1 MDDLART
8 DPEIFAVI
16 EREYQRQLN
25 KLEMIASE
33 NFVSNAV
40 LQAQGSILTHKYA
53 EGYPGRR
60 FYGGC
65 QNVDTAENLALS
77 RVKELFG
84 ANYANVQPH
93 SGTQANMAV
102 YFSFLKPGD
111 TILGMDLAHGG
122 HLSHGASVNF
132 SGRLFKAVTYGVDRR
147 TEEIDFDV
155 VAAAARQHRPRMI
168 IAGASAYPRVLN
180 FERFAAIARE
190 VEAYLLVDMAHIAGL
205 IAGGLHPSPMAVADF
220 VTSTTHKTMRGPRG
234 GLILAQPQ
242 HGKALDSQIFPGI
255 QGGPLM
261 HIIAA
266 KAVAFKEALAPS
278 FRRYQEQI
286 VANAR
291 TLAREFTKQ
300 GYRLVAGGTDTH
312 LILMDLTP
320 TNLTGLEAEE
330 TLDMAGITVNKN
342 AIPFDQRSP
351 RITSGI
357 RLGTPALTTRG
368 MKEPEMEI
376 IAGLI
381 HQALSAP
388 KDTARLQKLES
399 QVKEMCRSFPRL
411 FAEEWLMDHPAQPC
425 AGCGSSEQTP
435 LNNPRFPG

>member
-1 MDDLART
+1 MDELART

-16 EREYQRQLN
+16 ERERQRQLT

-65 QNVDTAENLALS
+65 EYVDTAENLALS

-84 ANYANVQPH
+84 AAYANVQPH
-93 SGTQANMAV
+93 SGSQANMAV

-111 TILGMDLAHGG
+111 TILGMDLSHGG
-122 HLSHGASVNF
+122 HLSHGAAVNF
-132 SGRLFKAVTYGVDRR
+132 SGRLFKAVSYGVDRQ
-147 TEEIDFDV
+147 TEEVDFGI
-155 VAAAARQHRPRMI
+155 VAELARQHHPKMI
-168 IAGASAYPRVLN
+168 IAGASAYPRILD
-180 FERFAAIARE
+180 FDRFAEIARE
-190 VEAYLLVDMAHIAGL
+190 VGAYLLVDMAHIAGL
-205 IAGGLHPSPMAVADF
+205 IASGLHPSPVASADF
-220 VTSTTHKTMRGPRG
+220 ITSTTHKTLRGPRG

-242 HGKALDSQIFPGI
+242 YGKALDSQIFPGI

-291 TLAREFTKQ
+291 TLAREFIKR

-320 TNLTGLEAEE
+320 TGLTGREAEE
-330 TLDMAGITVNKN
+330 ALDLAGMTVNKN
-342 AIPFDQRSP
+342 TIPFDQRP
-351 RITSGI
+351 PTITSGI

-376 IAGLI
+376 IAELI

-388 KDTARLQKLES
+388 KDTARLQNLDG
-399 QVKEMCRSFPRL
+399 QVKELCRSFPHL
-411 FAEEWLMDHPAQPC
+411 FADEWLTDRPARSC
-425 AGCGSSEQTP
+425 AVRG
-435 LNNPRFPG
+435 

>member
-1 MDDLART
+1 MDELAHT
-8 DPEIFAVI
+8 DPEIYAVI
-16 EREYQRQLN
+16 ERERQRQLQ

-33 NFVSNAV
+33 NFVSGAV

-65 QNVDTAENLALS
+65 EYVDTAENLALS

-84 ANYANVQPH
+84 AAYANVQPH

-102 YFSFLKPGD
+102 YFSYLKPGD
-111 TILGMDLAHGG
+111 TILGMDLSHGG

-132 SGRLFKAVTYGVDRR
+132 SGRLFKAVTYGVDRQ
-147 TEEIDFDV
+147 TEEVDFAM
-155 VAAAARQHRPRMI
+155 VAELARKHRPKMI
-168 IAGASAYPRVLN
+168 IAGASAYPRILD
-180 FERFAAIARE
+180 FSRFGEIARE

-205 IAGGLHPSPMAVADF
+205 VAAGLHPSPVAVADF
-220 VTSTTHKTMRGPRG
+220 ITSTTHKTLRGPRG

-242 HGKALDSQIFPGI
+242 YGKALDSQIFPGI

-266 KAVAFKEALAPS
+266 KAVAFKEALAPG

-291 TLAREFTKQ
+291 TLAREFIKY

-312 LILMDLTP
+312 VILLDLTP
-320 TNLTGLEAEE
+320 TGLTGREAEE
-330 TLDMAGITVNKN
+330 ALDLAGITVNKN
-342 AIPFDQRSP
+342 AIPFDKRP
-351 RITSGI
+351 PTITSGI
-357 RLGTPALTTRG
+357 RIGSPALTTRG
-368 MKEPEMEI
+368 MKEAEMEI

-388 KDTARLQKLES
+388 KDTAHLQKLDG
-399 QVKEMCRSFPRL
+399 QVKELCRSFPWL
-411 FAEEWLMDHPAQPC
+411 FAEEWLTDHPGRSRA
-425 AGCGSSEQTP
+425 ARG
-435 LNNPRFPG
+435 